1 MTLSIA
7 GCALLFLL
15 VAVVGVAHIV
25 CAAQD
30 CCYDDDLEDD

>member
-7 GCALLFLL
+7 GGVLLFLL
-15 VAVVGVAHIV
+15 IAVVGVAHIV
-25 CAAQD
+25 CAVQD